1 MFVERKKFLAN
12 KIDFQIFL
20 AEKAAIAALDKVKAL
35 KNQKNM
41 GKSYFLHK
49 ELVPIP
55 YKDKLLEHKINQGYK
70 QKKKKSSL
78 LFDSK
83 GFLLKVIKIQSHFR
97 RFLTRKRFK
106 NVILSA
112 VRVQKWCK
120 GFLARR
126 HYKKLYQA
134 VIKIQKFYRSYFP
147 ADKAFG
153 HINIY

>member
-70 QKKKKSSL
+70 QKKKKIV
-78 LFDSK
+78 F
-83 GFLLKVIKIQSHFR
+83 V
-97 RFLTRKRFK
+97 
-106 NVILSA
+106 V
-112 VRVQKWCK
+112 
-120 GFLARR
+120 
-126 HYKKLYQA
+126 
-134 VIKIQKFYRSYFP
+134 
-147 ADKAFG
+147 
-153 HINIY
+153 